1 MAARKNVSCGLDLVV
16 VDDFARAVNEATSAG
31 YKFVAVDISHP
42 QHTQDLVERNLESN
56 PTLFRHPDIVLSS
69 HDWSSLVV
77 LKISQWL
84 DVDSS
89 SEPTRKLSETV
100 LERELSYA
108 AYVRAPAVIIHL
120 KGPSCV
126 NLARLLYNY
135 LLNGV
140 SYQLLFHIWIVLP
153 IASGSIEGAPHSCK
167 SAGVAGG
174 KGDGM
179 AADATDQDPWE
190 WWNRFRSICATDKR
204 LGVALRLTANLPSE
218 EHLLRWYGE
227 PVWCLLVPTTLFLTN
242 KKGYPVLSKSH
253 QAVIRQFFKLNCQV
267 LVEGCCHHKH
277 MRHYYQYIDHL
288 YNTQP
293 PENPLGEFARGY
305 EDQLQIPLQPLMDN
319 LESVTYEIF
328 EKDPVKYTEYQKA
341 IYMALTDRKEE
352 FGSSEIVLM
361 VLGAG
366 RGPLVRAALNAA
378 EAADQK
384 IKIYAIEKNPN
395 AVLTL
400 LSLKEKVWK
409 DKVTVVSCDMRE
421 YEPPDKADI
430 VVSELLGSFGDNE
443 LAPECLDGAQRF
455 LKDDGISIPCSYQ
468 SYLGPIQSHKLYSD
482 VASLR
487 EKDKHPLAAFEMPYV
502 VQLQN
507 IAVPASPQPLFSFV
521 HPNKEEKIDN
531 SRYKSLK
538 FEIKDNYV
546 LHGFAG
552 YFDCVLY
559 KDISLSIYPNS
570 HSPGMFSWFPIY
582 FPIKDPVNLVKGSA
596 VEVRFWRCVAKRK
609 VWYEWLVVQP
619 HLGTVHN
626 PCGRSHTMGL

>member
-1 MAARKNVSCGLDLVV
+1 
-16 VDDFARAVNEATSAG
+16 
-31 YKFVAVDISHP
+31 
-42 QHTQDLVERNLESN
+42 
-56 PTLFRHPDIVLSS
+56 
-69 HDWSSLVV
+69 
-77 LKISQWL
+77 
-84 DVDSS
+84 
-89 SEPTRKLSETV
+89 
-100 LERELSYA
+100 
-108 AYVRAPAVIIHL
+108 
-120 KGPSCV
+120 
-126 NLARLLYNY
+126 
-135 LLNGV
+135 
-140 SYQLLFHIWIVLP
+140 
-153 IASGSIEGAPHSCK
+153 
-167 SAGVAGG
+167 
-174 KGDGM
+174 
-179 AADATDQDPWE
+179 
-190 WWNRFRSICATDKR
+190 
-204 LGVALRLTANLPSE
+204 
-218 EHLLRWYGE
+218 
-227 PVWCLLVPTTLFLTN
+227 
-242 KKGYPVLSKSH
+242 
-253 QAVIRQFFKLNCQV
+253 
-267 LVEGCCHHKH
+267 
-277 MRHYYQYIDHL
+277 
-288 YNTQP
+288 
-293 PENPLGEFARGY
+293 
-305 EDQLQIPLQPLMDN
+305 
-319 LESVTYEIF
+319 
-328 EKDPVKYTEYQKA
+328 
-341 IYMALTDRKEE
+341 
-352 FGSSEIVLM
+352 M

-378 EAADQK
+378 ETADQK

-400 LSLKEKVWK
+400 LSLKEKIWK

-531 SRYKSLK
+531 SRYKSLQ

-582 FPIKDPVNLVKGSA
+582 FPIK
-596 VEVRFWRCVAKRK
+596 
-609 VWYEWLVVQP
+609 
-619 HLGTVHN
+619 
-626 PCGRSHTMGL
+626 